1 MKILNIRQHSD
12 TKFTATILNDAGK
25 SVNIGVAIDYDGT
38 IFFNTTA
45 LLRCGGYKSNPIS
58 AVRNFIARGMSS
70 LEKRSFVGLPGQC
83 YAVTEKEADVIIA
96 TSRVMPNHFADTI
109 HEVARQI
116 RNITI
121 SGDLFHSPEPA
132 PEPTTNRVSVHHS
145 TPGSLSDQAAGIVWL
160 TEILADTTLPYDLH
174 EQALRTRAGLLTI
187 QKTLQEI
194 A

>member
-12 TKFTATILNDAGK
+12 TEFTATILNDAGK
-25 SVNIGVAIDYDGT
+25 SVNICVNIDYDGT

-45 LLRCGGYKSNPIS
+45 LLRAGGYRSNPIS

-70 LEKRSFVGLPGQC
+70 PEKRSFVGLPGKC
-83 YAVTEKEADVIIA
+83 YAVTEQEAGVIIA
-96 TSRVMPNHFADTI
+96 ASRVMPNDFADTV

-116 RNITI
+116 RNITL
-121 SGDLFHSPEPA
+121 SGDLFHSPDPS
-132 PEPTTNRVSVHHS
+132 PEPTINRVRVHHAS
-145 TPGSLSDQAAGIVWL
+145 PASLADQAAGIVWL
-160 TEILADTTLPYDLH
+160 TEILADTTLPYALH

-187 QKTLQEI
+187 QKTIKEI